1 MFTTTSAGRQKRSR
15 RYQQQRGDESESGKL
30 LLESVS
36 ILFIHGQKSS
46 ASADVFCVDAIW
58 PLPRHNVGHLGLHK
72 HVTAVLSYLHH
83 V

>member
-1 MFTTTSAGRQKRSR
+1 MFTTTSAGRQKQSR

-30 LLESVS
+30 LESVS

-46 ASADVFCVDAIW
+46 TSADVFCVDAIW

-83 V
+83 G